1 VFGGK
6 TIIPVLSVG
15 EGVGVEVEVAVGVG
29 VGDGVDVGLG
39 NGVENFTPLSHTI
52 FLPTLMHVYL
62 TPLTT
67 DVELILRQLAPAL
80 GAGEAILF

>member
-1 VFGGK
+1 
-6 TIIPVLSVG
+6 VLSVG
-15 EGVGVEVEVAVGVG
+15 EGVGVGVGVAVGVG
-29 VGDGVDVGLG
+29 VGDGVDVGFG
-39 NGVENFTPLSHTI
+39 NGVDTFTPLSQRS
-52 FLPTLMHVYL
+52 FFPTLMHVYL